1 MSDFGFDAHALD
13 EGDTAGRPHPL
24 EIARDLIA
32 RGKARA
38 ALEVLSGHHDEMADD
53 PDYLLVCS
61 EAWCAEGDELR
72 AQQALLGA
80 ARLAPEDPRP
90 LLWLGELLSE
100 RGEHAKAERVMAKAR
115 ALSNRPSWAAGSE
128 DDEAS
133 GADDDLIALAERQER
148 RTQSAM
154 SPKHLALGLAA
165 FALVGLTVAGIATLT
180 SAPPIEP
187 SLAPP
192 STEPEIEI
200 EPPPEPYIATEIAPP
215 VGHAEVE
222 PDPPASIEVAPLEL
236 LPPSALRATENA
248 TSDAPASSR
257 ISEAPE
263 TTTAVRRARPSAPS
277 ETASSTTRRPDR
289 PSRDAEP
296 PASVV
301 EAELASMN
309 AEELT
314 TRADA
319 LYARGHSGL
328 AAIYYRR
335 ALELD
340 PDYAPALV
348 GAGRGTLR
356 AKKYPEAMRSA
367 TRALAL
373 ARGVDARPGLEAAA
387 LYQMGR
393 VKFEQGERDAARQL
407 FRQSISLPGAPP
419 QAWFYL
425 GEALASDNSP
435 VAREAY
441 ERYLELVPQGHLAD
455 RARRAIQ

>member
-13 EGDTAGRPHPL
+13 EADTAGGPHPL

-32 RGKARA
+32 RGKALA
-38 ALEVLSGHHDEMADD
+38 ALQLLSGHHDEMADD

-100 RGEHAKAERVMAKAR
+100 LGEHAKAERVMAKAR
-115 ALSNRPSWAAGSE
+115 ALSNRPSWAAVSE

-133 GADDDLIALAERQER
+133 GADDDLIAFAERQER
-148 RTQSAM
+148 RAQSAM
-154 SPKHLALGLAA
+154 SPKHLALGVAA
-165 FALVGLTVAGIATLT
+165 LALVGLTVAGIARLT
-180 SAPPIEP
+180 SGPVEP
-187 SLAPP
+187 SLPP
-192 STEPEIEI
+192 PATAPEIAV
-200 EPPPEPYIATEIAPP
+200 EPQPEPHIATEIAPA

-222 PDPPASIEVAPLEL
+222 PEPPVSIGEAPLDL
-236 LPPSALRATENA
+236 LPPSILRATEHA
-248 TSDAPASSR
+248 TSDAPGSSR
-257 ISEAPE
+257 ITDVPE
-263 TTTAVRRARPSAPS
+263 TAAAVRKAPPSAPR
-277 ETASSTTRRPDR
+277 ETASSTTRNADR

-301 EAELASMN
+301 QAELASMN
-309 AEELT
+309 PEELT
-314 TRADA
+314 MRGDA

-356 AKKYPEAMRSA
+356 AKKYSEAMRSA